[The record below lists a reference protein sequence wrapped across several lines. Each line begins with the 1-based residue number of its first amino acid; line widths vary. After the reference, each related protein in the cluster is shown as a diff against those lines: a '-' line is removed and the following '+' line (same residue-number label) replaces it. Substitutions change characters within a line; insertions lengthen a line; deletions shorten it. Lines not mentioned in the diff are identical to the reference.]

1 MKKVLSLAVLMMVML
16 ISVSGLAQVSDT
28 VNVPVF
34 LNVPAFVRLSV
45 DTTSP
50 DSQFDLVFDPAN
62 PANPTD
68 TVKLLAEANVN
79 YNVSS
84 SIAEVA
90 GYSSWAG
97 LLQITIDTTA
107 AGFEGAGN
115 VVFDVTATLDVLG
128 NLNLGAL
135 PTNTKIADV
144 TFTIASI

>member
-1 MKKVLSLAVLMMVML
+1 MAVLMMVML

-34 LNVPAFVRLSV
+34 LNVPAFVRLTV

-79 YNVSS
+79 YSVSS
-84 SIAEVA
+84 SITPVT
-90 GYSSWAG
+90 GYSSWTS
-97 LLQITIDTTA
+97 LLLITI
-107 AGFEGAGN
+107 
-115 VVFDVTATLDVLG
+115 
-128 NLNLGAL
+128 
-135 PTNTKIADV
+135 
-144 TFTIASI
+144 

>member
-1 MKKVLSLAVLMMVML
+1 MKKVLGLAVLMMVML
-16 ISVSGLAQVSDT
+16 MSVAGLAVSDY
-28 VNVPVF
+28 VDVPVY
-34 LNVPAFVRLSV
+34 LNVPEFVRLSV
-45 DTTSP
+45 DSSSP

-84 SIAEVA
+84 SISPVT
-90 GYSSWAG
+90 GYEDWAG
-97 LLQITIDTTA
+97 LLEIAIDSEA
-107 AGFEGAGN
+107 EGFGGAGN

-144 TFTIASI
+144 TFTIQSL